1 MKNLLISILFA
12 ALLISCDSTNN
23 PNEDSSEPV
32 EKYLPLKVG
41 NTWEYSFKTEAENAI
56 IERIIKNNLT
66 HEDGSNIWGYTEAV
80 KVINPD
86 PNEPIAGYNSFKTN
100 GLYFY
105 SSDKDTILPG
115 TSILCRKQLIL
126 KSPVKVG
133 TQWETNEGALC
144 RIANISEFE
153 VLGIN
158 YPNSVLVISEQN
170 KSVDSLWYSLN
181 IGLIKR
187 VLNTGIGTQY
197 PSTTKWELR
206 SYSLL

>member
-1 MKNLLISILFA
+1 MKYLLILILFS
-12 ALLISCDSTNN
+12 ALFFSCDST
-23 PNEDSSEPV
+23 EDPIDDGSEPV
-32 EKYLPLKVG
+32 EKYYPLKIG

-56 IERIIKNNLT
+56 IERIIKNNII

-86 PNEPIAGYNSFKTN
+86 PNEPITGYNTLKTY

-105 SSDKDTILPG
+105 SSDKDTVLPG
-115 TSILCRKQLIL
+115 TNLLCRKQLIL

-144 RIANISEFE
+144 RIANISDYE
-153 VLGIN
+153 VLNAN
-158 YPNSVLVISEQN
+158 YPNTVLVILEQN
-170 KSVDSLWYSLN
+170 QSIDSLWYSLN
-181 IGLIKR
+181 VGLIKR
-187 VLNTGIGTQY
+187 VLNIGIGTQY

-206 SYSLL
+206 NYSLL

>member
-1 MKNLLISILFA
+1 MKNLLILSLLSIAF
-12 ALLISCDSTNN
+12 ISCDSTNDPIADN
-23 PNEDSSEPV
+23 TEPV
-32 EKYLPLKVG
+32 EKYLPMKIG

-56 IERIIKNNLT
+56 IERIIKNNTT

-86 PNEPIAGYNSFKTN
+86 PNEPIVGYNTFKTN
-100 GLYFY
+100 GMYFY
-105 SSDKDTILPG
+105 SSDKDTVLPG
-115 TSILCRKQLIL
+115 TNLLCRKQLIL

-133 TQWETNEGALC
+133 MQWETNEGALC

-158 YPNSVLVISEQN
+158 YLNTVLVISEQN
-170 KSVDSLWYSLN
+170 QSVDSLWYSLN
-181 IGLIKR
+181 VGLIKR
-187 VLNTGIGTQY
+187 VLNIGIGTQY